1 MMPLL
6 LLLRLLLFCYFYIS
20 PPHSP
25 SPFFLSCC
33 PSVRILWP
41 GAMMAG
47 RETTQPRRTRG
58 GKPPGIDVMVMP
70 VLGETL
76 FLASSPLRNRRGRI
90 EPKKAAIFE
99 VLKTGLCSREAGPET
114 VSQRVFFFNLGT
126 FPTFLNWKKCL
137 CLARL
142 FGGSSRI
149 ANTLVLFVGNIGPPP
164 PPFPSSERSYSSAP
178 PIVKKCKSSV
188 RTVHAGAVN
197 KKKIQPIKKTAPCS
211 FLASKYK

>member
-114 VSQRVFFFNLGT
+114 VSQRVFFQLRNVSHILELEEMPVFSETFRGKFANCKHLG
-126 FPTFLNWKKCL
+126 
-137 CLARL
+137 
-142 FGGSSRI
+142 
-149 ANTLVLFVGNIGPPP
+149 FVCGKHRT
-164 PPFPSSERSYSSAP
+164 PSSSFPIIGTIIFLRSTHSEK
-178 PIVKKCKSSV
+178 V
-188 RTVHAGAVN
+188 
-197 KKKIQPIKKTAPCS
+197 
-211 FLASKYK
+211 

>member
-1 MMPLL
+1 MMPLLL

-47 RETTQPRRTRG
+47 GETTQPRKTRG

-90 EPKKAAIFE
+90 EPKNSAIFQLRNVSHILE
-99 VLKTGLCSREAGPET
+99 LEEMPVFSET
-114 VSQRVFFFNLGT
+114 FRGKFANCKHLG
-126 FPTFLNWKKCL
+126 
-137 CLARL
+137 
-142 FGGSSRI
+142 
-149 ANTLVLFVGNIGPPP
+149 FVCGKHRT
-164 PPFPSSERSYSSAP
+164 PSSSFPIIGTIIFLRSTHSE
-178 PIVKKCKSSV
+178 
-188 RTVHAGAVN
+188 
-197 KKKIQPIKKTAPCS
+197 KKISRACVPYMQVQ
-211 FLASKYK
+211 